1 MNKKIDALVAPT
13 INKLIEFM
21 NREVLKKEDIIQI
34 FEDNKGNYI
43 AIFYK

>member
-1 MNKKIDALVAPT
+1 MDKNVDDLVAPT
-13 INKLIEFM
+13 INKFIESM

>member
-1 MNKKIDALVAPT
+1 MDKKIDALVAPT

-34 FEDNKGNYI
+34 FEDKKGNYI